1 MKYLRYLNINNNRL
15 SDLKPLVLMSKKD
28 FEGEKSFAPYLFL
41 AANGNPLN
49 AAAKTQL
56 AELKGYGVRLEFV
69 VEAARTEKAAVG
81 SSKKRTEAKKQFVG
95 DP

>member
-15 SDLKPLVLMSKKD
+15 SDLKPLVVMSKKD
-28 FEGEKSFAPYLFL
+28 FEEEKSFAPYLFL

-56 AELKGYGVRLEFV
+56 AELKGYGVRLELV
-69 VEAARTEKAAVG
+69 VEAVGAQKAAVG
-81 SSKKRTEAKKQFVG
+81 SSKSPEAKK
-95 DP
+95 